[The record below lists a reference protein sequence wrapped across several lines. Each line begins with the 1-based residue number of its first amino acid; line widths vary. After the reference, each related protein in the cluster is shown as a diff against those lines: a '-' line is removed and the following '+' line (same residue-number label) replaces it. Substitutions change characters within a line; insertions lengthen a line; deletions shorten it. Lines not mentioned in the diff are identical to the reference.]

1 MKIEYKL
8 GRIHCAGCAQ
18 SLEEILSSTDGIDS
32 VSLDFISGNMVVES
46 NSMKK
51 KELEEVT
58 QKAIHRFDRNI
69 TISDPHA
76 EEKLEKKDKIKSI
89 INYSIILITT
99 TMLIL
104 LNTIHFESVASLIL
118 YILCYILISYNVLLS
133 AFFNIIRGQ
142 MLDETFL
149 MSIASIGAF
158 IIGEYTEAVAV
169 MLLYNIGELFQN
181 RAVKKSEKE
190 IKSITKLKA
199 TYANLVLDNTEMQVT
214 LDKVTIG
221 DTISIKQGEKVPLD
235 GKIIS
240 GDAYV
245 NTSAITGES
254 AERFLKAGDPI
265 LSGSIV
271 STGNILVEVTSNEQ
285 TSTVSRII
293 ELVEKASLNKSK
305 TEKFIAKFAK
315 WYTPIVVGMAA
326 IIAFIIPIFSL
337 YQDFALWAYRA
348 LLFLVVSCPCA
359 LVISVPLSFFAG
371 IGASAKHGIMIKG
384 ANYMEALWNINT
396 FIFDKTGTLTYG
408 NFSIKNIAITNKEKS
423 KDEILELIAYAENFS
438 NHRIAKS
445 IIQEYN
451 KRTHKDI
458 NIAWIEGAREVPGE
472 GVIANIFGIDC
483 IVGNAKLLKDNNIS
497 FVEVDSANTIVYLAE
512 NGKLSGYVE
521 IADSVKPEAKEVVLS
536 LKKLGINEIS
546 MFTGDNDR
554 IAKNV
559 ADDLGLDCYHANL
572 LPEDKVNMLAEHNHG
587 NNLAFVGDGIN
598 DAPILSTVN
607 VGIAMGGI
615 GSDIA
620 IESSDVVLMDDN
632 LSRLPLAI
640 SIAKNTKKIVYENII
655 FSIGIKILVLVL
667 SILGFANM
675 WLAIFAD
682 VGVTLI
688 AILNSIRVLFVNK
701 KYKQKLDKI
710 QS

>member
-46 NSMKK
+46 SSMKK
-51 KELEEVT
+51 KELEDIT

-104 LNTIHFESVASLIL
+104 LNTIHFESIVCLIL

-133 AFFNIIRGQ
+133 AFFNIIRGK

-169 MLLYNIGELFQN
+169 MLLYNIGELLQN

-254 AERFLKAGDPI
+254 AERFLKAGDTI

-408 NFSIKNIAITNKEKS
+408 NFSIKNITITNKEKS
-423 KDEILELIAYAENFS
+423 KDEVLELIAYAENFS

-451 KRTHKDI
+451 NRTHKDI

-554 IAKNV
+554 IAKDV

>member
-46 NSMKK
+46 SSMKK

-58 QKAIHRFDRNI
+58 QNAIHRFDRNI

-104 LNTIHFESVASLIL
+104 LNTIHFESIVGLIL

-133 AFFNIIRGQ
+133 AFFNIIRGK

-169 MLLYNIGELFQN
+169 MLLYNIGELLQN

-254 AERFLKAGDPI
+254 AERFLKAGDTI

-408 NFSIKNIAITNKEKS
+408 NFSIKNITITNKEKS
-423 KDEILELIAYAENFS
+423 KDEVLELIAYAENFS

-451 KRTHKDI
+451 NRTHKDI

-554 IAKNV
+554 IAKDV

>member
-51 KELEEVT
+51 KELEDIT

-133 AFFNIIRGQ
+133 AFFNIIRGK

-169 MLLYNIGELFQN
+169 MLLYNIGELLQN

-254 AERFLKAGDPI
+254 AERFLKAGDTI

-451 KRTHKDI
+451 NRTHKDI

-554 IAKNV
+554 IAKDV
-559 ADDLGLDCYHANL
+559 ADNLGLDCYHANL

-640 SIAKNTKKIVYENII
+640 SIAKNTKEIVYENII

>member
-46 NSMKK
+46 SSMKK

-58 QKAIHRFDRNI
+58 QNAIHRFDRNI

-104 LNTIHFESVASLIL
+104 LNTIHFESIVCLIL

-133 AFFNIIRGQ
+133 AFFNIIRGK

-169 MLLYNIGELFQN
+169 MLLYNIGELLQN

-254 AERFLKAGDPI
+254 AERFLKAGDTI

-408 NFSIKNIAITNKEKS
+408 NFSIKNITITNKEKS
-423 KDEILELIAYAENFS
+423 KDEVLELIAYAENFS

-451 KRTHKDI
+451 NRTHKDI

-554 IAKNV
+554 IAKDV

>member
-46 NSMKK
+46 SSMKK

-58 QKAIHRFDRNI
+58 QNAIHRFDRNI

-104 LNTIHFESVASLIL
+104 LNTIHFESIVGLIL

-133 AFFNIIRGQ
+133 AFFNIIRGK

-169 MLLYNIGELFQN
+169 MLLYNIGELLQN

-254 AERFLKAGDPI
+254 AERFLKAGDTI

-458 NIAWIEGAREVPGE
+458 NIA
-472 GVIANIFGIDC
+472 
-483 IVGNAKLLKDNNIS
+483 
-497 FVEVDSANTIVYLAE
+497 
-512 NGKLSGYVE
+512 
-521 IADSVKPEAKEVVLS
+521 
-536 LKKLGINEIS
+536 
-546 MFTGDNDR
+546 
-554 IAKNV
+554 
-559 ADDLGLDCYHANL
+559 
-572 LPEDKVNMLAEHNHG
+572 
-587 NNLAFVGDGIN
+587 
-598 DAPILSTVN
+598 
-607 VGIAMGGI
+607 
-615 GSDIA
+615 
-620 IESSDVVLMDDN
+620 
-632 LSRLPLAI
+632 
-640 SIAKNTKKIVYENII
+640 
-655 FSIGIKILVLVL
+655 
-667 SILGFANM
+667 
-675 WLAIFAD
+675 
-682 VGVTLI
+682 
-688 AILNSIRVLFVNK
+688 
-701 KYKQKLDKI
+701 
-710 QS
+710 